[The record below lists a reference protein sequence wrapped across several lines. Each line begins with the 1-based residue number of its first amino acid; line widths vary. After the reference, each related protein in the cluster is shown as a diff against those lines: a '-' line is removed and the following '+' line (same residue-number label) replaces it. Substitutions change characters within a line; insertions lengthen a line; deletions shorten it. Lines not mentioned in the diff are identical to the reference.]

1 MSQMKQL
8 ALDISMASSPTLSR
22 FFVGPNAAVIDHLR
36 HWVGDGRMQTART
49 PVPTYLWGESGSGKT
64 HLLKAVRE
72 ALREQ
77 GAVVGWM
84 DASTLFPP
92 PFDERWAAVLM
103 DDVDI
108 YTPLQQARAFNWFV
122 NATSPATGSPRWVL
136 GAGPLPPADL
146 KLREDLR
153 TRLGWGH
160 VFQLQLLDE
169 TARRAVLR
177 QEADARGVFL
187 GDDVMDDMLK
197 RFSRD
202 LGSLMQLLD
211 MLDGFALRNKR
222 AITIPLL
229 KTMLETE

>member
-1 MSQMKQL
+1 MKQL

-77 GAVVGWM
+77 GAMVGWM

-136 GAGPLPPADL
+136 GPARCRRQTSSCARICARGWAGAMCSSCSCSTKPRAA
-146 KLREDLR
+146 RCC
-153 TRLGWGH
+153 
-160 VFQLQLLDE
+160 
-169 TARRAVLR
+169 ARRPMPVAFFW
-177 QEADARGVFL
+177 A
-187 GDDVMDDMLK
+187 
-197 RFSRD
+197 
-202 LGSLMQLLD
+202 
-211 MLDGFALRNKR
+211 
-222 AITIPLL
+222 
-229 KTMLETE
+229 TM

>member
-8 ALDISMASSPTLSR
+8 ALDISMAPGPTLSR

-36 HWVGDGRMQTART
+36 HWVGDGQLQKSRT
-49 PVPTYLWGESGSGKT
+49 PVPTYLWGEAGSGKS

-77 GAVVGWM
+77 GAMVGWM
-84 DASTLFPP
+84 DASTPFPP
-92 PFDERWAAVLM
+92 AFDERWVAVLM

-108 YTPLQQARAFNWFV
+108 YTPFQQARAFNWFV
-122 NATSPATGSPRWVL
+122 NATSPASGLPRWVL
-136 GAGPLPPADL
+136 GAGQLPVADL

-160 VFQLQLLDE
+160 VYQLHLLDE
-169 TARRAVLR
+169 PARRAVLR

-187 GDDVMDDMLK
+187 SDEVMDYMLR

-211 MLDGFALRNKR
+211 MLDGFALRSKR